1 MRALLLICG
10 LALTACPK
18 PPEVPDA
25 GNACLDSPAEMTRA
39 PDGQLP
45 CELLPPGFKR

>member
-1 MRALLLICG
+1 MRLLVFLA

-18 PPEVPDA
+18 PPDQPDA
-25 GNACLDSPAEMTRA
+25 GACLDSPSELTRA

-45 CELLPPGFKR
+45 CELFPPGFKR